1 MATKSSIQVRLDSK
15 LKADAEAVLE
25 NIGLD
30 TPTAIR
36 IFYRKIVSTRSIPF
50 SLEEAPYRFTPEEE
64 DEILVAEKE
73 SYDQE
78 NLVGPFDSA
87 EELIEHLHA
96 ATEA

>member
-50 SLEEAPYRFTPEEE
+50 SLEETPYRFTPEEE
-64 DEILVAEKE
+64 DEILAAEKE
-73 SYDQE
+73 SNDQE
-78 NLVGPFDSA
+78 NLVGPFDSSH
-87 EELIEHLHA
+87 ELIEHLHA

>member
-1 MATKSSIQVRLDSK
+1 MATKSSIQVRLDPK
-15 LKADAEAVLE
+15 LKADAESILQ

-50 SLEEAPYRFTPEEE
+50 ALEEAPYSFTPEEE
-64 DEILVAEKE
+64 DEILAAEKE
-73 SYDQE
+73 SYNSE

-87 EELIEHLHA
+87 SELIEHLHA
-96 ATEA
+96 ASEA